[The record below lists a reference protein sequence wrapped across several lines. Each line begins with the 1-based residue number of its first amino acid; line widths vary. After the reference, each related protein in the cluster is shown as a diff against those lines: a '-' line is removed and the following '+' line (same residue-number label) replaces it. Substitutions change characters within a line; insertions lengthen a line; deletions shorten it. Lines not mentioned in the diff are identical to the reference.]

1 MGKEK
6 IYGNLTENIGLEK
19 FKKAERKSE
28 KIKSFLEKT
37 LTIVTASLSI
47 SGMVFA
53 KNISQAI
60 YDNVYGTGQGVA
72 TAINEGY
79 IEKTENNYV
88 TENTVVEDENT
99 GNIIEDVETKVKI
112 DEFIM
117 DDFSLSITFDVE
129 FSDKIKEIINPSNI
143 NQMDFSD
150 MIIYDENNIVLLST
164 KMTMFDKFK
173 EEMNLDYDFE
183 NAPNDKLIGSGVNSY
198 ILEKSENN
206 IKVIYNI
213 YTGGDTIYPK
223 SRKLNVKIDKIK
235 IDSNIEIQKGY
246 EEISITG
253 DWNIQA
259 DVPEKMYNR
268 QNLVYVQKSTT
279 NKDFNVTSA
288 VVYNTGIK
296 LEYNFPAKESSEEVT
311 IPEIE
316 FYNSLPE
323 NSELKTLDI
332 LNFISRKLYAL
343 PEYQEYEK
351 ERMKVWQLEED
362 YVLNENG
369 EKFNFTVGPVE
380 NGSGHIDEN
389 NIYNRS
395 AMYDL
400 TTYNATDTITFHI
413 KYNGTEADIVLEKVE
428 E

>member
-1 MGKEK
+1 MHKLVLQD
-6 IYGNLTENIGLEK
+6 YG
-19 FKKAERKSE
+19 
-28 KIKSFLEKT
+28 
-37 LTIVTASLSI
+37 
-47 SGMVFA
+47 
-53 KNISQAI
+53 
-60 YDNVYGTGQGVA
+60 
-72 TAINEGY
+72 
-79 IEKTENNYV
+79 
-88 TENTVVEDENT
+88 
-99 GNIIEDVETKVKI
+99 
-112 DEFIM
+112 
-117 DDFSLSITFDVE
+117 
-129 FSDKIKEIINPSNI
+129 
-143 NQMDFSD
+143 
-150 MIIYDENNIVLLST
+150 
-164 KMTMFDKFK
+164 
-173 EEMNLDYDFE
+173 
-183 NAPNDKLIGSGVNSY
+183 
-198 ILEKSENN
+198 ILQHIFHK
-206 IKVIYNI
+206 
-213 YTGGDTIYPK
+213 
-223 SRKLNVKIDKIK
+223 
-235 IDSNIEIQKGY
+235 
-246 EEISITG
+246 
-253 DWNIQA
+253 
-259 DVPEKMYNR
+259 KMYNR

-296 LEYNFPAKESSEEVT
+296 LEYNFPAKERPEEVT

-351 ERMKVWQLEED
+351 ERLKVWQLEED